1 MNFDAPAIQR
11 LKANDPKAVEAWYLH
26 TFPALLL
33 QAARF
38 FSQRNEQ
45 LTAVHNAQLKAL
57 QNIGQ
62 FKPDTSMEAWLAV
75 ILRNELIDTYR
86 RKQRWRILSFENRY
100 EATYEPDFD
109 QQLDAS
115 LELERAEALL
125 AHLPQ
130 KTRFV
135 FSLYAF
141 EELKP
146 REIAQELSMQIQ
158 TVRWHL
164 KTAKQTLKKHL
175 ES

>member
-1 MNFDAPAIQR
+1 MNFDATALQR

-26 TFPALLL
+26 TFSALLQ

-38 FSQRNEQ
+38 FNQRNAQ

-57 QNIGQ
+57 QNLAQ
-62 FKPDTSMEAWLAV
+62 FQPNTSMEAWLAV

-86 RKQRWRILSFENRY
+86 RKQRWRILSFENHY

-109 QQLDAS
+109 QQLDAP

-164 KTAKQTLKKHL
+164 KTAKQTLKKYL

>member
-26 TFPALLL
+26 TFPALLQ

-57 QNIGQ
+57 QNLAQ

-100 EATYEPDFD
+100 ESTYEPDFD

-164 KTAKQTLKKHL
+164 KSAKHTLKKHL